1 MFSADIL
8 FTPCGEETGINY
20 QALYEDYVKR
30 LREGLR
36 LEDSWAL
43 ELFRYW
49 DSVLFP
55 NADDS
60 LGQSAAGDQ
69 AAAGRS
75 RRRLQCL
82 RASRSVGGEHPKKAS
97 SHHVGPGKLQPRLLR
112 ESGFFR
118 PDFDDF
124 LLQKVA
130 F

>member
-69 AAAGRS
+69 AAADAEKDEVDAAFNVSGH
-75 RRRLQCL
+75 
-82 RASRSVGGEHPKKAS
+82 RAPSIP
-97 SHHVGPGKLQPRLLR
+97 
-112 ESGFFR
+112 F
-118 PDFDDF
+118 
-124 LLQKVA
+124 
-130 F
+130 